1 MRDLGIIPGSFA
13 LNQLIKIIY
22 YYRRKS
28 QVTVLAWDFLFIV
41 FLYSIWVINIRK
53 KLFLKITLYK
63 GGENEKIC

>member
-28 QVTVLAWDFLFIV
+28 QVVLLAWDFLFIV
-41 FLYSIWVINIRK
+41 FLLSIWVINISK
-53 KLFLKITLYK
+53 ELYLNYYFDIK
-63 GGENEKIC
+63 EEK

>member
-28 QVTVLAWDFLFIV
+28 QVTVLAWDFLFKV
-41 FLYSIWVINIRK
+41 FLLSIWVINIRK
-53 KLFLKITLYK
+53 ELYLNYYFDIK
-63 GGENEKIC
+63 EEK

>member
-28 QVTVLAWDFLFIV
+28 QVTVEAWDFLFIV
-41 FLYSIWVINIRK
+41 FL
-53 KLFLKITLYK
+53 
-63 GGENEKIC
+63 